1 VDDDVYDGIPVDELP
16 ITEADVPDPAHLR
29 RSARYLGAR
38 DVDPDAAMEAAL
50 DPDGL
55 VARDSSSRT
64 REAILVVGY
73 TPTADDVLVV
83 VLLPDDHPPTG
94 LWHVVTA
101 WPADRRRRTA
111 YWTGED
117 Q

>member
-1 VDDDVYDGIPVDELP
+1 MDDDLYDGMPVDELP
-16 ITEADVPDPAHLR
+16 ITAVDVPNAAHLG
-29 RSARYLGAR
+29 RSVRYPGER
-38 DVDPDAAMEAAL
+38 DVDPTEAIEAAL
-50 DPDGL
+50 DPHAL
-55 VARDSSSRT
+55 VARDPSSRT

-73 TPTADDVLVV
+73 TPTADQVLVV

-101 WPADRRRRTA
+101 WPADRRRRRA